1 MYEDLVGIL
10 AILRVAATHV
20 VCGCS
25 LTAAVSGLLTAWQLQ
40 SRTQPATGLDCVL
53 LLATVYCVQVYYT
66 LYYSPLRRFC
76 RALTS
81 HQAQLAQKMKVST
94 SKYLFQHRGTLPTSL
109 PCFMF

>member
-1 MYEDLVGIL
+1 MVSVEEEGMYEDLIGIL

-53 LLATVYCVQVYYT
+53 LLATEYCVQVYYT
-66 LYYSPLRRFC
+66 LYYDGS
-76 RALTS
+76 AE
-81 HQAQLAQKMKVST
+81 H
-94 SKYLFQHRGTLPTSL
+94 
-109 PCFMF
+109 

>member
-1 MYEDLVGIL
+1 MYEDLIGIL

-40 SRTQPATGLDCVL
+40 SRTQPTTGLDCVVC
-53 LLATVYCVQVYYT
+53 TVLYYT

-94 SKYLFQHRGTLPTSL
+94 VKILTTYSMMLQGRNKAKKKAKT
-109 PCFMF
+109 